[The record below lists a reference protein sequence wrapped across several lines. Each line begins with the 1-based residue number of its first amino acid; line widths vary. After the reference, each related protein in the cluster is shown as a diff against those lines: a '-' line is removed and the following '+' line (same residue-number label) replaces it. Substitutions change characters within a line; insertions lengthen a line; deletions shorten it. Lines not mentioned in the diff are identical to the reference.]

1 MKLKI
6 KVFSYSQLDTFVHRL
21 SGLSKLVCFLLL
33 TTAVMITYDIR
44 MILLVMAISI
54 AVMAIAKV
62 RYRQI
67 RLMVIYVLI
76 FLVANFILTFLFAPE
91 YGVQIYGTRHV
102 LFSFGGIYVV
112 TQEQMFYQITQFAK
126 YLSVIPLGMIF
137 FLTTNPSE
145 FASSLN
151 SIGVSYKVCTSLSL
165 TLRYFPDVQRDYHS
179 ISLAQQA
186 RGIDMSKKA
195 KAGERLKNITAIL
208 TPLIFTTMDRIEL
221 ISNAMDLRGFG
232 KSKTRTWYCS
242 RPLKSAD
249 YLSML
254 GCLLMLILIIYVRV
268 AVNHSIYYNPFIH

>member
-1 MKLKI
+1 
-6 KVFSYSQLDTFVHRL
+6 
-21 SGLSKLVCFLLL
+21 
-33 TTAVMITYDIR
+33 
-44 MILLVMAISI
+44 
-54 AVMAIAKV
+54 MAIAKV

>member
-268 AVNHSIYYNPFIH
+268 AVNHSIYYHPFIH

>member
-44 MILLVMAISI
+44 MILLVMVISI